1 MAEREIT
8 IDMLLSDVGENFTF
22 TIPLTDLDLEPD
34 NAEELSDEEHV
45 HAAIYQWFRQTA
57 LDVENYE
64 IEEADDE

>member
-45 HAAIYQWFRQTA
+45 HAAIEFPGPPPVRTKGS
-57 LDVENYE
+57 V
-64 IEEADDE
+64 